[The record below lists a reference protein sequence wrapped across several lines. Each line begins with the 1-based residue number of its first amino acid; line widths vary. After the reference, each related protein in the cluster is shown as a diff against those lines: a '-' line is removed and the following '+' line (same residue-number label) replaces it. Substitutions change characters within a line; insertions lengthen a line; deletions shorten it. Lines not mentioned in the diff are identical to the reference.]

1 MLNMNT
7 SKTFF
12 FPSTVIEW
20 NKIDNN
26 IRNSKLASVLKKR
39 ILKFIRPSPNSMFN
53 LHNPYGIKLLARL
66 RVGLS
71 HLRDDK
77 FRHNFQNYLDPFCN
91 CCRYMETTNH
101 FFLHCSNYSS
111 QIKILFEKNSNIK
124 RSISNQNEIQLW

>member
-1 MLNMNT
+1 MNT

-71 HLRDDK
+71 HLRDHK

-91 CCRYMETTNH
+91 CCRHMETTNH
-101 FFLHCSNYSS
+101 FFLHCSNYSI